1 VVTVVGQGEDG
12 DREALEGG
20 LVGSVVAADVYVKW
34 SGIGVLESSES
45 RSCSVGIVAKG
56 LRG

>member
-1 VVTVVGQGEDG
+1 MVGQGEDG
-12 DREALEGG
+12 DGEALEGG
-20 LVGSVVAADVYVKW
+20 LVGSVVAADLYVRL